1 MSLNIGAPF
10 SCLLSLF
17 AGNRQPMLGGMCMKR
32 PGRILLGIAAL
43 AMGGGLGAVL
53 LSDFQPWNMLLF
65 LALCFLLGGI
75 FYHIDK
81 ALFSP

>member
-1 MSLNIGAPF
+1 
-10 SCLLSLF
+10 
-17 AGNRQPMLGGMCMKR
+17 MKR

-81 ALFSP
+81 TLFSP

>member
-1 MSLNIGAPF
+1 
-10 SCLLSLF
+10 
-17 AGNRQPMLGGMCMKR
+17 MKR
-32 PGRILLGIAAL
+32 PGRIILGIAAL

-53 LSDFQPWNMLLF
+53 LSDFQQWNMLLF

-75 FYHIDK
+75 FNHIDK